1 MAITPPEEEKR
12 NKDNNR
18 NETRKRDGMIGVRC
32 FFLFSLPFS
41 LCRMLPQAEI
51 ELMNFDSFFSFI
63 KSAFFL
69 SFSILLASYI
79 FHKRRIVKRTNQWEL
94 NNFLFD
100 IIDVFVC
107 VCALFSFLLCVFFLV
122 HSIVFVFCGWLLKVL
137 FGFEMKNIFSSFQ
150 FTFFC
155 PKARFVKKKRLY
167 CVYKIYFFLL
177 WIKGKFV
184 CLEF

>member
-1 MAITPPEEEKR
+1 MEKRSFVEESKNRRRENFLGENVYAHSDKNKMAITPPEEEKR

-137 FGFEMKNIFSSFQ
+137 FGFEMKNIFSSF
-150 FTFFC
+150 
-155 PKARFVKKKRLY
+155 
-167 CVYKIYFFLL
+167 
-177 WIKGKFV
+177 
-184 CLEF
+184 